1 MGWRSRLGKTLRRL
15 GMKSEWK
22 ECTLGDITDLV
33 IDHRGKT
40 PKKLGGDWSKDST
53 HYRALSAKNIKTG
66 QIVNPES
73 IRFVEPKM
81 YCRWM
86 KDEVQRGDVF
96 ITSEAPFG
104 QVLYWNSDEKIVL
117 SQRLFGLRLSKRVCS
132 QFVYYYMTSPAFQS
146 ELDARATGTTVFGL
160 RQPEL
165 MKCKVNMPSCME
177 QRKIA
182 AILSSLDDKIENN
195 NAICRNLEEQADSL
209 CDEWIGTENLDVEYK
224 PLIDVAD
231 INSSTYSVR
240 EGWPCVNYLDTGS
253 VTNGVVESFQRIDLS
268 VASLP
273 SRARRK
279 AKRGDVLF
287 SLVRPNQNHFGM
299 LYEVPE
305 NLLVST
311 GFAVISS
318 SDSRVS
324 NALIFNLVTR
334 INFVELMQGI
344 GEQSVS
350 TYPTI
355 RPDDLGAC
363 MIPVSTSEKYV
374 LMQRKLMSI
383 YDEIGNI
390 QCENKRLSDLRDALL
405 PKLMR
410 GEIDVDKVTV

>member
-1 MGWRSRLGKTLRRL
+1 
-15 GMKSEWK
+15 MKSEWK

-81 YCRWM
+81 YRRWM

-195 NAICRNLEEQADSL
+195 NAICRNLEEQADAVFQRSL
-209 CDEWIGTENLDVEYK
+209 GAKFNQVPFFSLIEVQGGGTPKTSQSEYWNGEIPFFTPKDVRNPFVFETIK
-224 PLIDVAD
+224 SLTQAGLSHCNSPLYPSWTTFVTARGTVGKLAIAGCSMAMNQSCYALVGKDVHPLLVYFYAR
-231 INSSTYSVR
+231 SVVDSLR
-240 EGWPCVNYLDTGS
+240 KKSTGS
-253 VTNGVVESFQRIDLS
+253 VFDAI
-268 VASLP
+268 
-273 SRARRK
+273 
-279 AKRGDVLF
+279 
-287 SLVRPNQNHFGM
+287 
-299 LYEVPE
+299 
-305 NLLVST
+305 
-311 GFAVISS
+311 
-318 SDSRVS
+318 
-324 NALIFNLVTR
+324 VTR
-334 INFVELMQGI
+334 DFETESINRIPNEKLFV
-344 GEQSVS
+344 
-350 TYPTI
+350 
-355 RPDDLGAC
+355 DLA
-363 MIPVSTSEKYV
+363 MPMYEAIH
-374 LMQRKLMSI
+374 KLLR
-383 YDEIGNI
+383 
-390 QCENKRLSDLRDALL
+390 ENMDLAVLRDTLL
-405 PKLMR
+405 PKLMS
-410 GEIDVDKVTV
+410 GEIDVDKVSI